1 MLLPSISLH
10 IHDYSYHSYPYCRQM
25 CVGRCV
31 PSLICSQCV
40 ALVPCCP
47 GVQEHVKA
55 DAEVSLEAVRR
66 VPELHLGRSQQITLT
81 AGMAGCSRMQ
91 QDAGLFGNCLGFT
104 EVFGHSVSYAQQ
116 ASYSSG
122 GCCPEIS
129 PLAASKD
136 CDPCSFSCGL
146 RTVPCHFFGW
156 FPSRFHVDL
165 GDGQLRF
172 AH

>member
-91 QDAGLFGNCLGFT
+91 ECLGIVWDSLRFLDIPFPMRNKLAIQ
-104 EVFGHSVSYAQQ
+104 VAAVAQKS
-116 ASYSSG
+116 A
-122 GCCPEIS
+122 PW
-129 PLAASKD
+129 PLPKIVILVA
-136 CDPCSFSCGL
+136 
-146 RTVPCHFFGW
+146 
-156 FPSRFHVDL
+156 FHV
-165 GDGQLRF
+165 
-172 AH
+172 A